1 MLVKMFRATG
11 VFQTLLVELQNGTAT
26 MEIVLQFLVKLTITN
41 HALQQPYCSAFTLEK
56 CKLTFI

>member
-1 MLVKMFRATG
+1 MPAKMFRATG

-26 MEIVLQFLVKLTITN
+26 MEVVLHFLVKLAYTN
-41 HALQQPYCSAFTLEK
+41 HVLQQPYCSVFTLEK

>member
-1 MLVKMFRATG
+1 MPAKMFRATG

-26 MEIVLQFLVKLTITN
+26 MEAVLHFLVKLAYTN
-41 HALQQPYCSAFTLEK
+41 HVLQQPYCSVFTLEK